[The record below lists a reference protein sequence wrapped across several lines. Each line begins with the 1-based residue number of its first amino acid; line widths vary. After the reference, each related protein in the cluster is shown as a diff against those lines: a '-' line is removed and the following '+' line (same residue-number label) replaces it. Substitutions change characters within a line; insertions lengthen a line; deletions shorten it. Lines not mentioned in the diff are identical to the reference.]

1 VASSTTTSLAGRAV
15 RRYVAEAA
23 WMVEELGD
31 GAVMTAVE
39 GRHGAWA
46 CVLTPLHDEE
56 LVLIESLAPAPCP
69 PEKFAAVAELLALV
83 NDQVLLSVFTIDPET
98 GAVRVRDAVDVEP
111 LAELL
116 EDPEPAA
123 ARLLATPVAT
133 NLATLD
139 RWLPALTVVL
149 NSDTL
154 PSEAVETVGGW
165 PPSPPPTP
173 LRATS

>member
-1 VASSTTTSLAGRAV
+1 VPSSPTSSLASRAIK
-15 RRYVAEAA
+15 RYVADAE
-23 WMVEELGD
+23 WMIEELDD

-39 GRHGAWA
+39 GRHGAWP
-46 CVLTPLHDEE
+46 CVLTPLHDDE

-69 PEKFAAVAELLALV
+69 PEKFTSVAELIALV
-83 NDQVLLSVFTIDPET
+83 NDQVLLSVFTIDPAT

-116 EDPEPAA
+116 DEPEQAA

-149 NSDTL
+149 NGDTL
-154 PSEAVETVGGW
+154 PAEAVETVGNW
-165 PPSPPPTP
+165 PAAPLPKP
-173 LRATS
+173 LRAAT